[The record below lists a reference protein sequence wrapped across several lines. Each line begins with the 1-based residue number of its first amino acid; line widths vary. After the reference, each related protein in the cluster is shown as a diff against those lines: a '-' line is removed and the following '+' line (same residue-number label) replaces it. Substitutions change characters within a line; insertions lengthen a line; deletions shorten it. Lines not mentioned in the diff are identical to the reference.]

1 MFARHARDWR
11 VVQGLHIS
19 APTVAKVPV
28 LVINELKIRERE
40 FLLYHLREL
49 SLNRF
54 GPLPYED
61 DEFVDIPSHPS
72 SGHLGVVAFELGS
85 FACCLGA
92 EVFLGPY
99 LSVQVR
105 VVDERQAVVSRFFR
119 LFGGKLLLADAEEG
133 LVLRIIPEDSDLRHR
148 FVQGSHCL
156 HLLLYLVF

>member
-1 MFARHARDWR
+1 M
-11 VVQGLHIS
+11 VVIDKFE
-19 APTVAKVPV
+19 V
-28 LVINELKIRERE
+28 REGE
-40 FLLYHLREL
+40 FFFYHLREL

-54 GPLPYED
+54 GPLAYED
-61 DEFVDIPSHPS
+61 DEFVDIPSHAS
-72 SGHLGVVAFELGS
+72 SGHLGVVTLELGG
-85 FACCLGA
+85 FARCLGA

-133 LVLRIIPEDSDLRHR
+133 LALRIIPEDSDLRHR